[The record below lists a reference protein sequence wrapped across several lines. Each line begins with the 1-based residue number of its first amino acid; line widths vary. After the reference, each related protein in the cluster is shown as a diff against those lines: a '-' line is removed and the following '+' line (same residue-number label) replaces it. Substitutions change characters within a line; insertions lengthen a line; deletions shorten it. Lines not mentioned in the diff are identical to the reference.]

1 MEPQEYLLM
10 SPIQKMKANI
20 LQCVQS
26 FKGLITG
33 GGESDNYFLQNQENV
48 IRVINRTT
56 WK

>member
-33 GGESDNYFLQNQENV
+33 GGESDNYYLKDQ
-48 IRVINRTT
+48 
-56 WK
+56 